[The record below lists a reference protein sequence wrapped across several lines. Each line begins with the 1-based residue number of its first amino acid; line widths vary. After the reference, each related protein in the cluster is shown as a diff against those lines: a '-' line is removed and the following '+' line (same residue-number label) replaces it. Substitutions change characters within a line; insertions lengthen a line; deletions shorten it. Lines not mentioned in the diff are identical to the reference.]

1 MRKNLFL
8 MSIMSAALVAACHS
22 NPPADQPA
30 PQPTEAEIA
39 RQKFVQD
46 SLDVVARASAEA
58 ARVERARADSVERV
72 RVAAANAA
80 REAAERVARK
90 TAELRTELA
99 VLVHF
104 DPAQSHLEQ
113 DDKDALDR
121 KVAILNANPGVRLRI
136 TGATDERGSD
146 KYNLALGDR
155 RAAAVRKY
163 LVGQGID
170 AARLDVTSSGENSPL
185 ISGSDE
191 AAWSQNRRA
200 EFVIG
205 SGDSPLAMN

>member
-1 MRKNLFL
+1 MRKNIFL

-46 SLDVVARASAEA
+46 SLDAVARANAET
-58 ARVERARADSVERV
+58 ARLERARADSVERV

-80 REAAERVARK
+80 REAAEAVARK
-90 TAELRTELA
+90 SAELRTELA

-104 DPAQSHLEQ
+104 DAARAQLLP
-113 DDKDALDR
+113 DDRAALDR
-121 KVAILNANPGVRLRI
+121 KVAILKANPAVRLRI
-136 TGATDERGSD
+136 TGATDDRGSD

-163 LVGQGID
+163 LIAQGID
-170 AARLDVTSSGENSPL
+170 VSRLDVASSGEGSP
-185 ISGSDE
+185 IDTGKDE
-191 AAWSQNRRA
+191 SAWAQNRRA
-200 EFVIG
+200 EFVIV